1 MLKKKKRLKLRKI
14 FQWTGNYVKNIRKGD
29 ATIGLQNLK
38 IALNA
43 DKVVFFFFFKKNTSF
58 FQFYIHLMIFIRRLN
73 KSVEKFKNQ
82 LFLNILIFLSYR
94 I

>member
-43 DKVVFFFFFKKNTSF
+43 DKVVFFFF
-58 FQFYIHLMIFIRRLN
+58 
-73 KSVEKFKNQ
+73 
-82 LFLNILIFLSYR
+82 
-94 I
+94 